1 MERNCKGCK
10 HYVLQNMKINLSGYA
25 DTKYFGCELWD
36 CEYEPEVEIP
46 TMPKP
51 LENIINETF
60 EEVKV
65 AMCEDYC
72 RYPREWNEEEEG
84 AELIDSEICR
94 TCPLNRL

>member
-1 MERNCKGCK
+1 MERNCKECK
-10 HYVLQNMKINLSGYA
+10 HYVVMQSKFESLGLRE
-25 DTKYFGCELWD
+25 GCELWE
-36 CEYEPEVEIP
+36 CHYESETEIP
-46 TMPKP
+46 QPVKP

-84 AELIDSEICR
+84 AELIDSEICQN
-94 TCPLNRL
+94 CPLNRL

>member
-1 MERNCKGCK
+1 MERNCKECK
-10 HYVLQNMKINLSGYA
+10 HYVLQNTKINLPGYP
-25 DTKYFGCELWD
+25 DTKYFGCELWE
-36 CEYEPEVEIP
+36 CHYESATEIP
-46 TMPKP
+46 TTQKP

-65 AMCEDYC
+65 SMCEDYC

>member
-10 HYVLQNMKINLSGYA
+10 HYVESEVFSQNEKFR
-25 DTKYFGCELWD
+25 TKGCELWD